1 MSWFR
6 DEIAA
11 RAATELCDGDYVNLG
26 IGLPTLVSNHVA
38 DDVELFLHSENGVLG
53 VGPYPAEEQVDPD
66 LINAGKE
73 TITVAGGGSFFDSAT
88 SFAMIRAGKIDV
100 AILGA
105 MRVSRLGDIANWMIP
120 GKMVKGMGG
129 AMDLVHGAKRV
140 IVLMERVA
148 RDGTYKI
155 VDECSLPLT
164 GRGVVERIITDLAV
178 IDVTRYGLE
187 LVELAPGVTLE
198 DVRAKPGRI
207 SESAPSCS
215 A

>member
-1 MSWFR
+1 
-6 DEIAA
+6 
-11 RAATELCDGDYVNLG
+11 
-26 IGLPTLVSNHVA
+26 
-38 DDVELFLHSENGVLG
+38 
-53 VGPYPAEEQVDPD
+53 VGPYPAEEHADPD
-66 LINAGKE
+66 LVNAGKE

-88 SFAMIRAGKIDV
+88 SFAMIRADKIDV

-105 MRVSRLGDIANWMIP
+105 MQVSCLGDIANWMIP

-140 IVLMERVA
+140 IVLMEHVA

-178 IDVTRYGLE
+178 IDVTRDGLQ

-198 DVRAKPGRI
+198 EVRAKTEPDFGVR
-207 SESAPSCS
+207 P
-215 A
+215 